1 MSSRCLFPQLRNLN
15 KFWIWFSFPVCI
27 SCLSPALSSPGLYLR
42 RNHLG
47 ACCNH
52 GWPSS
57 SVNYI
62 DYLDSESVLVPE
74 FEFPDV
80 YIHIFVS
87 PSDSCSCV
95 RGPWLY
101 QLVEASLLS
110 SPTNRYQRNLYLF
123 QNSTLPVI
131 LEYWPFPCTQNAWF
145 MQWLW

>member
-1 MSSRCLFPQLRNLN
+1 MSSRCVFPQVENLN
-15 KFWIWFSFPVCI
+15 KFWIWFSFPVYI

-74 FEFPDV
+74 LELPDL
-80 YIHIFVS
+80 YIHIFVLS
-87 PSDSCSCV
+87 SDSCSCV

-101 QLVEASLLS
+101 QLVEAFLLC

-123 QNSTLPVI
+123 QNSTLQVI
-131 LEYWPFPCTQNAWF
+131 LEYCPLPCTQKAWF
-145 MQWLW
+145 IQWLW

>member
-1 MSSRCLFPQLRNLN
+1 MFFFSQEIIKSSQNRWFPLY
-15 KFWIWFSFPVCI
+15 I

-74 FEFPDV
+74 FEFPDLYV
-80 YIHIFVS
+80 HIFVS
-87 PSDSCSCV
+87 SSDSCSCV
-95 RGPWLY
+95 RGQWLY

-110 SPTNRYQRNLYLF
+110 SPTSRYQQNLYLF
-123 QNSTLPVI
+123 QNSTLQVI
-131 LEYWPFPCTQNAWF
+131 LDYCPLPCTQKSWF
-145 MQWLW
+145 IQWLW